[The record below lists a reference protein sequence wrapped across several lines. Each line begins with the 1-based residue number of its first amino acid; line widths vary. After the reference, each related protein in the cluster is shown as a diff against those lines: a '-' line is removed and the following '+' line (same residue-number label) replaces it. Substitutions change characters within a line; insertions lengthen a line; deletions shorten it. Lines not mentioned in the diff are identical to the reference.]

1 MGLGAPVMSALY
13 WLRRD
18 GAVGVQ
24 YTIAGSSRYAP
35 SDQTRCA
42 GSAIV
47 GTLYEIGGK
56 EKYGAEKYGA
66 QKIRGPK
73 NTKNTKNTQK
83 IQKIRGL
90 VLQSH
95 ILGTGGRT
103 YLLTGLKEKE

>member
-73 NTKNTKNTQK
+73 NTKNTKKYGAKNTGP
-83 IQKIRGL
+83 GL
-90 VLQSH
+90 AITHPRYWRQNVSFD
-95 ILGTGGRT
+95 RA
-103 YLLTGLKEKE
+103 